1 MEDDPLTKAMAPPPD
16 ETEEQRNVRIAQE
29 QEEKRI
35 SDEIDE
41 ELRKSAKKGPKP
53 VKILLLGESAVLVY
67 VYTLTVHFSGQS
79 ESGAQ
84 DWPYR

>member
-1 MEDDPLTKAMAPPPD
+1 MTKAMAPPPD

-41 ELRKSAKKGPKP
+41 ELRKSAKKGAKP
-53 VKILLLGESAVLVY
+53 VKILLLGESTVLVC
-67 VYTLTVHFSGQS
+67 VYTLTVHSSGQS